1 MSGEPNRWHEAH
13 KLADEQGQDG
23 YFDPD
28 TGLFV
33 MTRGYLLRREF
44 CCDNACRHCPYGDS

>member
-1 MSGEPNRWHEAH
+1 MTFRTDEPSWAAAHHEANQ
-13 KLADEQGQDG
+13 AGSDG

-33 MTRGYLLRREF
+33 MTRGFLERRGT
-44 CCDNACRHCPYGDS
+44 CCSSSCRHCPYS

>member
-1 MSGEPNRWHEAH
+1 MTESATERAH
-13 KLADEQGQDG
+13 RDADEQGLDG

-33 MTRGYLLRREF
+33 MTRGYLVRRDF
-44 CCDNACRHCPYGDS
+44 CCDNGCRHCPYPRAE